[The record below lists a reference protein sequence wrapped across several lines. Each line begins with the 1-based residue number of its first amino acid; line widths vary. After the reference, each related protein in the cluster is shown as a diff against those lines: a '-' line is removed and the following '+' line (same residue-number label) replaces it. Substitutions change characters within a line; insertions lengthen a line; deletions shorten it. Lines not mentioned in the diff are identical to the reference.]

1 MERDTIKPSSTNFN
15 QTKNTTWKQ
24 LKEPSHSLGK
34 VATMKVHHPGK
45 ENQKKLTRQL
55 RSLRFERRDEDQ
67 STLMGTADASIQ
79 GYLQG
84 MEFPIVK

>member
-1 MERDTIKPSSTNFN
+1 MERDIIKPSSRNFN

-34 VATMKVHHPGK
+34 VATVKVHHPDK
-45 ENQKKLTRQL
+45 ENQKRLTRQL
-55 RSLRFERRDEDQ
+55 RSLRFERRDDHQ

-79 GYLQG
+79 GYL
-84 MEFPIVK
+84 